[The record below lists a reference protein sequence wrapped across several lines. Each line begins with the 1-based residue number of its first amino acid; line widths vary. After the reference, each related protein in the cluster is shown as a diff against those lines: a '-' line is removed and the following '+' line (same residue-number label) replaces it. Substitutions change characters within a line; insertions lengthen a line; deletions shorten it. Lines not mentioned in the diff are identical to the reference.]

1 MEVRGERNRV
11 QNLPERGDRVTSGQF
26 NHVVGEVVRGGGRG
40 FCGLVAVEHGPV
52 LVQVFGGWVEFG
64 LGAVREAF

>member
-26 NHVVGEVVRGGGRG
+26 NHVVGEIVRGGGRG

-52 LVQVFGGWVEFG
+52 LV
-64 LGAVREAF
+64 